1 MSLPLPAA
9 PRIKRELAVSL
20 AEKEWKELHGD
31 EPMPLVYLFMVR
43 GYRATSMG
51 PTDLN
56 DVGIWDDLICLV
68 TPHSFHA
75 INANLDPSR
84 LGWNEGV
91 GKPFGILQP
100 GWWMWYPGPHKGKMP
115 AFRQADDAAVGRKL
129 GFPHEGKFFVERSY
143 GRGDKRNYHEWGHQ
157 QVNIHLGG
165 INTTSS
171 WLCLTVPP
179 QGGKEFLQ
187 RAVDS
192 LKAYKQKFMHGLITE
207 GPIN

>member
-1 MSLPLPAA
+1 MSLYLPPP
-9 PRIKRELAVSL
+9 PRIKRELAVRL
-20 AEKEWKELHGD
+20 ATEKWREDHGD
-31 EPMPLVYLFMVR
+31 EPMPDVYFFMVR
-43 GYRATSMG
+43 GYRATTMG
-51 PTDLN
+51 PTPEN
-56 DVGIWDDLICLV
+56 DVGIWDDLIALV
-68 TPHSFHA
+68 TPHTFHA

-84 LGWNEGV
+84 TGWNPGV

-100 GWWMWYPGPHKGKMP
+100 GWWWWYPGPHKGRMP
-115 AFRQADDAAVGRKL
+115 AFRQADDADVGRKF
-129 GFPHEGKFFVERSY
+129 GFPHDGKFFVERCW

-165 INTTSS
+165 YGTTSS

-187 RAVDS
+187 RGVDS
-192 LKAYKQKFMHGLITE
+192 LKAYKQKFMPGLIVE